1 MQNFGLF
8 GNCHFSMKIF
18 SIFEKNIRETA
29 DFLDLLDFPLH
40 FLYEYKG
47 NQANRG
53 KSRKSAVL
61 EGNSK
66 LKSTY
71 LSEFLTDFKNFN
83 IFEQEIMPS
92 RAWDAVTIICS

>member
-1 MQNFGLF
+1 
-8 GNCHFSMKIF
+8 MKIC

-92 RAWDAVTIICS
+92 RAWDAVTIILYLD